1 MLTAFD
7 PQRRRAAAEFSDRS
21 CRTTKH
27 TPQDSGDHGPAR
39 DHRAVSE
46 RSARA
51 SFISSNA
58 FHSPARQTE
67 ERAGARPRRRAW
79 ACPGET
85 GSNAA
90 SRGHAQAAVD
100 CCPRWLSPTF
110 SSPCPSLSTAGA
122 CLELGFPSPSY
133 PVLFPPVS
141 HASSAASQ
149 TDPRVASPDALNP
162 QSIRSHCDFAI
173 ATTYYL
179 LLLRLYCQANH
190 FMTLQSFFATRPS
203 PPSARCVAAEQGGRR
218 VSVRHHGGASHPS
231 CKITKQ
237 PRSTGRRDERANAT
251 PSSSRNPMA
260 QTWQPSA
267 TWCSADRERL
277 GVPNLPMPD
286 DRQPSPNSFRGRLQS
301 LRRGTTPARTRS
313 SPSPDSARGPLG
325 LTLLHEPS
333 EPRVDFIF
341 VSLPR
346 SLDTSW
352 HALTTPGARSQRR
365 IEADVECVV

>member
-133 PVLFPPVS
+133 PVLSPPRFPRELSRVPDRSQSRITRCIEPPV
-141 HASSAASQ
+141 HQ
-149 TDPRVASPDALNP
+149 VT
-162 QSIRSHCDFAI
+162 
-173 ATTYYL
+173 
-179 LLLRLYCQANH
+179 LRLCDCYYILL
-190 FMTLQSFFATRPS
+190 TT
-203 PPSARCVAAEQGGRR
+203 
-218 VSVRHHGGASHPS
+218 
-231 CKITKQ
+231 
-237 PRSTGRRDERANAT
+237 AT
-251 PSSSRNPMA
+251 PI
-260 QTWQPSA
+260 
-267 TWCSADRERL
+267 
-277 GVPNLPMPD
+277 LP
-286 DRQPSPNSFRGRLQS
+286 G
-301 LRRGTTPARTRS
+301 
-313 SPSPDSARGPLG
+313 
-325 LTLLHEPS
+325 
-333 EPRVDFIF
+333 
-341 VSLPR
+341 
-346 SLDTSW
+346 
-352 HALTTPGARSQRR
+352 
-365 IEADVECVV
+365 